1 MDEKPIA
8 LSPADL
14 LIDLSN
20 PRIPREVAGQRDA
33 LRALAE
39 QQKQKLLALAEHIVT
54 YGRLHPAEL
63 PLVIRSGSGF
73 IVLEGN
79 RRLTALRALET
90 PEIFVGA
97 LAPKILDEIRSLSAK
112 YRRSPINEIYCIVMT
127 NRDEAEPWIDLRH
140 NGESG
145 GAGIVDW
152 GPDEKARN
160 SARRGKPIKLHTR
173 LLDYMQAGGHLAQA
187 DRERIKTTNLERV
200 LKSQILKD
208 ALGIEAQKGG
218 NFRIPGDEASTVR
231 ILRSLFKRLTEV
243 SVGHFYSR
251 DERDDWVE
259 EFIAGVPKAAITT
272 ATGAPPKTTTTAT
285 TQAPPQRAKLDK
297 PRTRLIPSTCLLR
310 VQDGRVRRIENELRE
325 LLLEDFPNSISVL
338 FRVFVELSTDWYIAK
353 HPNAAPAVKPNRDPN
368 LTQKI
373 ESVTAHL
380 IASTKLSSQDAR
392 PVRRACQRDS
402 FLAPSII
409 LMNLYVHT
417 FQMSPSPTDL
427 RAQWDNLQPFIV
439 AVWPR

>member
-1 MDEKPIA
+1 MDEKPTPI
-8 LSPADL
+8 SPADL
-14 LIDLSN
+14 LIDLRN
-20 PRIPREVAGQRDA
+20 PRIPRDVSSQREA

-39 QQKQKLLALAEHIVT
+39 QQKLKLLALAAHIVA

-63 PLVIRSGSGF
+63 PLVMRSENGF

-90 PEIFVGA
+90 PEIFVGV
-97 LAPKILDEIRSLSAK
+97 LAPKILEDIRSLSAK
-112 YRRSPINEIYCIVMT
+112 YRRSPIKDVYCILMS
-127 NRDEAEPWIDLRH
+127 NREEADPWIDLRH

-145 GAGIVDW
+145 GAGVVDW

-160 SARRGKPIKLHTR
+160 SARRGRPVRLHTR
-173 LLDYMQAGGHLAQA
+173 LLDFMQEGGHLSQT
-187 DRERIKTTNLERV
+187 DRERVKTTNLERV
-200 LKSQILKD
+200 LKSQVLKE
-208 ALGIEAQKGG
+208 ALGIEVQNGG
-218 NFRIPGDEASTVR
+218 HFRIPGDEANTIR
-231 ILRSLFKRLTEV
+231 LLRLLFKRLTEV
-243 SVGHFYSR
+243 SVGKFYSR

-259 EFIAGVPKAAITT
+259 EFIAGAPTAA
-272 ATGAPPKTTTTAT
+272 TTTTVSQPKTMAAAT
-285 TQAPPQRAKLDK
+285 TQAAPQRARLDK

-338 FRVFVELSTDWYIAK
+338 FRVFVELSADWYIAK
-353 HPNAAPAVKPNRDPN
+353 HPSAAPPVKPNRDPN

-380 IASTKLSSQDAR
+380 IAAKKLSTQDAK

-402 FLAPSII
+402 FLASSII

-417 FQMSPSPTDL
+417 FQMSLSPTDL

-439 AVWPR
+439 AIWPR